1 VKTVEERVTNI
12 IGRAVMEDVC
22 QIRPETRLSELG
34 MDSLE
39 QIECVLSL
47 EEAFKIELNEAVLWK
62 LRTVQEVIEAVNHA
76 LAAAP

>member
-12 IGRAVMEDVC
+12 LSSAIMNDVS
-22 QIRPETRLSELG
+22 QVRPETKLSELG

-47 EEAFKIELNEAVLWK
+47 EDAFKIELNEATLWK
-62 LRTVQEVIEAVNHA
+62 LRTVQEVIEAVNQA
-76 LAAAP
+76 LAAGV

>member
-1 VKTVEERVTNI
+1 VKTVEQRVTDI
-12 IGRAVMEDVC
+12 ISSAVMENAA
-22 QIRPETRLSELG
+22 QIDRETKLSELG

-47 EEAFKIELNEAVLWK
+47 EDAFKIELNEAVLWK
-62 LRTVQEVIEAVNHA
+62 LRTVQEVIEAVNQA

>member
-1 VKTVEERVTNI
+1 VKTVEECVTKI
-12 IGRAVMEDVC
+12 IGNAVMEDVS
-22 QIRPETRLSELG
+22 QVRPETRLSELG

-47 EEAFKIELNEAVLWK
+47 EDAFKIELNEAVLWK
-62 LRTVQEVIEAVNHA
+62 LRTVQEVIEAVNQA

>member
-1 VKTVEERVTNI
+1 VNTVEEGVTNI
-12 IGRAVMEDVC
+12 IRKAVMEDVS
-22 QIRPETRLSELG
+22 QIRPETKLSELG

-47 EEAFKIELNEAVLWK
+47 EEAFKIELNEAAMWK
-62 LRTVQEVIEAVNHA
+62 LRTVQEVIEAVNQA

>member
-1 VKTVEERVTNI
+1 MKTVEEGVTNI
-12 IGRAVMEDVC
+12 LRRAVMEDVS
-22 QIRPETRLSELG
+22 QIRPETKLSELG

-47 EEAFKIELNEAVLWK
+47 EEAFKIELNEAAMWK
-62 LRTVQEVIEAVNHA
+62 LRTVQEVIEAVNQA

>member
-1 VKTVEERVTNI
+1 VKSVEEGVTNI
-12 IGRAVMEDVC
+12 IRRAVMEDVS
-22 QIRPETRLSELG
+22 QIRPETKLSELG

-62 LRTVQEVIEAVNHA
+62 LRTVQEVIEAVNQA

>member
-1 VKTVEERVTNI
+1 VKTVEQRVTDI
-12 IGRAVMEDVC
+12 ISSAVMENAA
-22 QIRPETRLSELG
+22 QIDRETKLSELG

-47 EEAFKIELNEAVLWK
+47 EDAFKIELNEAVLWK
-62 LRTVQEVIEAVNHA
+62 LRTVQDVIEAVNQA

>member
-1 VKTVEERVTNI
+1 MKTVEEGVTNI
-12 IGRAVMEDVC
+12 IRRAVMEDVS
-22 QIRPETRLSELG
+22 QIRPETKLSELG

-47 EEAFKIELNEAVLWK
+47 EEAFKIELNEAAMWK
-62 LRTVQEVIEAVNHA
+62 LRTVQEVIEAVNQA

>member
-1 VKTVEERVTNI
+1 MKTVEEGVTDI
-12 IGRAVMEDVC
+12 IRKAVMEDVAH
-22 QIRPETRLSELG
+22 IRPETKLSELR

-47 EEAFKIELNEAVLWK
+47 EEAFKIELNEAAMWK
-62 LRTVQEVIEAVNHA
+62 LRTVQEVIEAVNQA

>member
-1 VKTVEERVTNI
+1 MKTVEDRVTHI
-12 IGRAVMEDVC
+12 ICNAVMADVSK
-22 QIRPETRLSELG
+22 IRPETQLSELG

-47 EEAFKIELNEAVLWK
+47 EDAFKVELNEALLWK
-62 LRTVQEVIEAVNHA
+62 LRTVEDVIGAVNQA

>member
-1 VKTVEERVTNI
+1 MKTVEEGVTRI
-12 IGRAVMEDVC
+12 LGRAVMENVSP
-22 QIRPETRLSELG
+22 IRPETKLSELG

-47 EEAFKIELNEAVLWK
+47 EEAFQIELNEAAMWK
-62 LRTVQEVIEAVNHA
+62 LRTVQEVIEAVNQA

>member
-1 VKTVEERVTNI
+1 VTAVEAGVTSI
-12 IGRAVMEDVC
+12 IRRAVMENVSE
-22 QIRPETRLSELG
+22 IRPETKLSELG

-47 EEAFKIELNEAVLWK
+47 EEAFKIELNEAAMWK
-62 LRTVQEVIEAVNHA
+62 LRTVQEVIEAVNEA

>member
-1 VKTVEERVTNI
+1 MKTVEECVTKI
-12 IGRAVMEDVC
+12 IGNAVMEDVS
-22 QIRPETRLSELG
+22 QVRPETRLSELG

-47 EEAFKIELNEAVLWK
+47 EDAFKIELNEAVLWK
-62 LRTVQEVIEAVNHA
+62 LRTVQEVIEAVNQA

>member
-1 VKTVEERVTNI
+1 VKTVEEGVTDI
-12 IGRAVMEDVC
+12 IRKAVMEDVSH
-22 QIRPETRLSELG
+22 IRPETKLSELG

-47 EEAFKIELNEAVLWK
+47 EEAFKIELNEAAMWK
-62 LRTVQEVIEAVNHA
+62 LRTVQEVIEAVNQA

>member
-1 VKTVEERVTNI
+1 MKTVEERVTNI
-12 IGRAVMEDVC
+12 IGSAVMDDVS
-22 QIRPETRLSELG
+22 QIRPETNLSELG

-47 EEAFKIELNEAVLWK
+47 EDAFKIELNEAVLWK
-62 LRTVQEVIEAVNHA
+62 LRTVQEVIEAVNQA

>member
-1 VKTVEERVTNI
+1 VKTVEEGVTNI
-12 IGRAVMEDVC
+12 IRKAVMEDIS
-22 QIRPETRLSELG
+22 QIRPETKLSELG

-47 EEAFKIELNEAVLWK
+47 EEAFKIELNEAAMWK
-62 LRTVQEVIEAVNHA
+62 LRTVQEVIEAVNQA

>member
-1 VKTVEERVTNI
+1 MKTVEEGVTDI
-12 IGRAVMEDVC
+12 IRKAIMEDVSH
-22 QIRPETRLSELG
+22 IRPETKLSELG

-47 EEAFKIELNEAVLWK
+47 EEAFKIELNEAAMWK
-62 LRTVQEVIEAVNHA
+62 LRTVQEVIEAVNQA

>member
-1 VKTVEERVTNI
+1 VTAVEAGVTSI
-12 IGRAVMEDVC
+12 IRRAVMENVSE
-22 QIRPETRLSELG
+22 IRPETKLSELG

-47 EEAFKIELNEAVLWK
+47 EEAFKIELNEAAMWK

>member
-1 VKTVEERVTNI
+1 VKTVEEGVTNI
-12 IGRAVMEDVC
+12 IRRAVMEDVS
-22 QIRPETRLSELG
+22 QIRPETKLSELG

-47 EEAFKIELNEAVLWK
+47 EEAFKIELNEAAMWK
-62 LRTVQEVIEAVNHA
+62 LRTVQEVIEAVNQA